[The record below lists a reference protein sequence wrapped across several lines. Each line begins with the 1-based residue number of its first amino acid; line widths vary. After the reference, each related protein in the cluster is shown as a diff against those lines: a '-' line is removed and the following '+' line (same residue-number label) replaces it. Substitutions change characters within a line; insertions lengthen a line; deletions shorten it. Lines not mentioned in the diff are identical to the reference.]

1 MNLALCSNKKSFS
14 IKRDYSLLC
23 QTFATL
29 CGIQNKWQ
37 DHCKTLNELKDR
49 DFSKDHPAILEI
61 FLSAVLKINRN
72 LAAQLFD
79 EPKNIRK
86 IFDKQADD
94 IAWKL
99 FLEQPD
105 PATNNDW
112 ENNYVIWRQVQSKA
126 AVTSPGKD
134 FYQRIN
140 GTIQFL
146 NKIDLTT
153 VDDMQ
158 DKARNISLIV
168 RQLFQSACK
177 NNEFV
182 SFDKLSRYVSLIKT
196 MPKSLLPYG
205 KQIAVELAALTE
217 NIQLLTKDESEAFLR
232 SLVPSESTEMTKGT
246 DFIDIFIDFLI
257 HSTENSESRNK
268 QKLQLFSL
276 MSDSLKKDPE
286 KNYEPI
292 LLAFIKII
300 RLNKMPS
307 EWSELE
313 KDIPILL
320 IEALSAFKKAGQ
332 RIETAHL
339 DELTDYLK
347 KVKYFEMLDSNRKK
361 IFAKAVVASNEKIL
375 IYAFWND
382 FNQKFNPTEIVA
394 LSNRL
399 CAYQD
404 AELLRLTIGS
414 CNASSPGALRLTLDV
429 LHAASLL
436 ADPSLFQL
444 LNEKI
449 LKKGRILAEKL
460 SDQDKAKFLS

>member
-1 MNLALCSNKKSFS
+1 
-14 IKRDYSLLC
+14 
-23 QTFATL
+23 
-29 CGIQNKWQ
+29 
-37 DHCKTLNELKDR
+37 
-49 DFSKDHPAILEI
+49 
-61 FLSAVLKINRN
+61 
-72 LAAQLFD
+72 
-79 EPKNIRK
+79 
-86 IFDKQADD
+86 
-94 IAWKL
+94 
-99 FLEQPD
+99 
-105 PATNNDW
+105 
-112 ENNYVIWRQVQSKA
+112 
-126 AVTSPGKD
+126 
-134 FYQRIN
+134 
-140 GTIQFL
+140 
-146 NKIDLTT
+146 
-153 VDDMQ
+153 
-158 DKARNISLIV
+158 
-168 RQLFQSACK
+168 
-177 NNEFV
+177 
-182 SFDKLSRYVSLIKT
+182 
-196 MPKSLLPYG
+196 
-205 KQIAVELAALTE
+205 
-217 NIQLLTKDESEAFLR
+217 
-232 SLVPSESTEMTKGT
+232 
-246 DFIDIFIDFLI
+246 
-257 HSTENSESRNK
+257 
-268 QKLQLFSL
+268 
-276 MSDSLKKDPE
+276 
-286 KNYEPI
+286 
-292 LLAFIKII
+292 
-300 RLNKMPS
+300 MPS

-460 SDQDKAKFLS
+460 SDQDKAKFFELACAYISQISRKATDQNLLISYTEAYESFYDSMGDLNKLLSKDQFLIARNVLIYCLAKAEKFEFMIRIWEIVKSIQI